1 MTADKGR
8 RTKDEGRK
16 PDDAQSA
23 APAVTAPA
31 RQRLKPWPV
40 GLRIAVLLL
49 VIIAL
54 VAPLLLWKAQ
64 IAAIFAERELVIA
77 AVRDAGAWGP
87 LVLIGLYIAQV
98 IIAPIPGQ
106 AVNFVAGYV
115 YGFWLGLLYSWLG
128 AVIGSAAAMGLARLA
143 GRPLIMRFVSPD
155 LLDRLDRLA
164 AGRGLG
170 FFFLIFLIPGLPD
183 DATCFLVGLTPLP
196 LSALIVAAAIGRTP
210 GIAAAVWA
218 GASAERIGW
227 QAWLIL
233 GGLVIAA
240 AFIMW
245 RYGTHIQEGLLRLVS
260 RLSSTGKHL

>member
-8 RTKDEGRK
+8 RTEDEGQK

-23 APAVTAPA
+23 APAITALA
-31 RQRLKPWPV
+31 RQRLAPWPV
-40 GLRIAVLLL
+40 GLRVVVLLL
-49 VIIAL
+49 VIVAL
-54 VAPLLLWKAQ
+54 VAPLFIWKAQ
-64 IAAIFAERELVIA
+64 IEAIFAEREHAIVAL
-77 AVRDAGAWGP
+77 RDAGAWGP

-106 AVNFVAGYV
+106 AVSFVAGYV

-128 AVIGSAAAMGLARLA
+128 AVIGSTAAMGLARLA
-143 GRPLIMRFVSPD
+143 GRPLIVRFVSPD

-170 FFFLIFLIPGLPD
+170 FFFLVFLIPGLPD
-183 DATCFLVGLTPLP
+183 DAACFLAGLTPLP

-233 GGLVIAA
+233 GGLAVAA
-240 AFIMW
+240 AFVMW
-245 RYGTHIQEGLLRLVS
+245 RYGAHIQEGLLRLAS
-260 RLSSTGKHL
+260 RLSSTDKYL